1 MRIKACN
8 QNQLKGQYTSFVDLA
23 FNPMSHALDVL
34 GGITAEQFLTEYW
47 QKKPL
52 LVRNALPEIIGLL
65 EPDDVKELALEE
77 DVSARLIRQKNKD
90 PNEWHVKSSPLT
102 KGDFQ
107 KLPNLWTILVQ
118 AVDHYSF
125 DVAELWKKFPFIPQW
140 RRDDIMVSY
149 APKGGSVGK
158 HFDFYDVFL
167 VQGYGHRRW
176 QLGQMCDESTQFIPD
191 QPLKLL
197 ADMDVQFDEILSP
210 GDLLYVPPGLAHY
223 GVAEDDCLTY
233 SFGFRMPNLSE
244 MIDQVSDKF
253 AENALLKNPLVD
265 VARQQT
271 ANIGEINS
279 TEFSY
284 LKAELL
290 NYLSH
295 TPEFDAAI
303 MSYMSQSNYPNSI
316 PEPDEIAAEDLIE
329 IIGTGYQLMLE
340 PASKLLYTTQADGLD
355 FWANGEN
362 VCISKSF
369 ENQLKQIAD
378 GQSIAF
384 DENLN
389 QPEYLE
395 DIAELLNNAVVM
407 LLPPN

>member
-1 MRIKACN
+1 M
-8 QNQLKGQYTSFVDLA
+8 SESLA
-23 FNPMSHALDVL
+23 VL
-34 GGITAEQFLTEYW
+34 GGITAEQFLNEYW

-52 LVRNALPEIIGLL
+52 LVRNAMPEIMGLL
-65 EPDDVKELALEE
+65 EPEDVKELALEE
-77 DVSARLIRQKNKD
+77 DVSARLIRQKNKN

-125 DVAELWKKFPFIPQW
+125 DIAELWKKFPFIPQW

-176 QLGQMCDESTQFIPD
+176 QLGQMCDESTEFLPD

-197 ADMDVQFDEILSP
+197 SQMSVNFDEVLAP

-223 GVAEDDCLTY
+223 GVAEDDCLTF
-233 SFGFRMPNLSE
+233 SFGFRMPNLAEMTDRLSE
-244 MIDQVSDKF
+244 QF
-253 AENALLKNPLVD
+253 AKNSVLTNPLAD
-265 VARQQT
+265 ITRIKTNA
-271 ANIGEINS
+271 IGEINN

-284 LKAELL
+284 LKTQLL
-290 NYLSH
+290 DYL
-295 TPEFDAAI
+295 TQAPEFDAAI
-303 MSYMSQSNYPNSI
+303 MAYMSESKYPNSI
-316 PEPDEIAAEDLIE
+316 PEPDEIVVDDLLEVINS
-329 IIGTGYQLMLE
+329 GYQLILE
-340 PASKLLYTTQADGLD
+340 PASRLLYRQQDQLLD

-362 VCISKSF
+362 ICISQSF
-369 ENQLKQIAD
+369 QAQLKQIAD
-378 GQSIAF
+378 GASLTF
-384 DENLN
+384 DEEFNHTDI
-389 QPEYLE
+389 LE
-395 DIAELLNNAVVM
+395 DIVLLLNQAVIM
-407 LLPPN
+407 LLPPH

>member
-1 MRIKACN
+1 
-8 QNQLKGQYTSFVDLA
+8 
-23 FNPMSHALDVL
+23 MSQQSLTVL
-34 GGITAEQFLTEYW
+34 GGITAEQFLAEYW

-52 LVRNALPEIIGLL
+52 LVRNAMPEIIGLL
-65 EPDDVKELALEE
+65 ESADVQELALEE
-77 DVSARLIRQKNKD
+77 DVTARLIRQKNKN

-107 KLPNLWTILVQ
+107 KLPNLWTLLVQ

-125 DVAELWKKFPFIPQW
+125 DIAELWKKFPFIPQW

-176 QLGQMCDESTQFIPD
+176 QLGQKCDESTALIPD

-197 ADMDVQFDEILSP
+197 AEMHVEFDEILAP

-223 GVAEDDCLTY
+223 GVAEDDCLTF

-253 AENALLKNPLVD
+253 AENDSLKKPLIDIV
-265 VARQQT
+265 RQHT
-271 ANIGEINS
+271 AAIGEINS
-279 TEFSY
+279 TELSY
-284 LKAELL
+284 LKTQLL
-290 NYLSH
+290 EYL
-295 TPEFDAAI
+295 TQAPEFEAAI
-303 MSYMSQSNYPNSI
+303 MSYMSESNYPNSI
-316 PEPDEIAAEDLIE
+316 PEPEEITAEDLLE
-329 IIGTGYQLMLE
+329 VIGTGYQLILE
-340 PASKLLYTTQADGLD
+340 PASRLLYRKLGEGLD
-355 FWANGEN
+355 FWANSEN
-362 VCISKSF
+362 VCVSKNF
-369 ENQLKQIAD
+369 ENELKKIAD
-378 GQSIAF
+378 GESLEFNEQF
-384 DENLN
+384 N
-389 QPEYLE
+389 QNEVLE
-395 DIAELLNNAVVM
+395 DIAQLLNNAIVM

>member
-1 MRIKACN
+1 
-8 QNQLKGQYTSFVDLA
+8 
-23 FNPMSHALDVL
+23 MSQSLTVL
-34 GGITAEQFLTEYW
+34 GGITAEEFLNEYW

-65 EPDDVKELALEE
+65 EPEDVQELALEE
-77 DVSARLIRQKNKD
+77 DVTARLIRQKNKN

-125 DVAELWKKFPFIPQW
+125 DIAELWKKFPFIPQW

-167 VQGYGHRRW
+167 VQGHGHRRW
-176 QLGQMCDESTQFIPD
+176 QLGQMCNESTEFLPD

-197 ADMDVQFDEILSP
+197 AEIDVHFDEVLAP

-223 GVAEDDCLTY
+223 GVAEDDCLTF

-253 AENALLKNPLVD
+253 AENDSLKNPLLD
-265 VARQQT
+265 IARQQT
-271 ANIGEINS
+271 ENLGEINS

-284 LKAELL
+284 LKTELL
-290 NYLSH
+290 NYLSKA
-295 TPEFDAAI
+295 PEFDAAI
-303 MSYMSQSNYPNSI
+303 MSYMSESNYPNSI
-316 PEPDEIAAEDLIE
+316 PEPEEIEANDLLE
-329 IIGTGYQLMLE
+329 VVGTGYQLILE
-340 PASKLLYTTQADGLD
+340 PASRLLYRNQNEVLD

-362 VCISKSF
+362 ICISESF
-369 ENQLKQIAD
+369 ASTLKQIAD
-378 GQSIAF
+378 GKVLMF

-389 QPEYLE
+389 QDEILE
-395 DIAELLNNAVVM
+395 DIALLLNNAILM